1 MCHYGCLQTL
11 QGGMQSRHVWN
22 QNKLTMEELTYIQ
35 LAAVLAQHCRK
46 IKDTLH

>member
-1 MCHYGCLQTL
+1 MQTL
-11 QGGMQSRHVWN
+11 QGGMQSRHVW
-22 QNKLTMEELTYIQ
+22 KESDIMMEELTYIQ